1 MISILIPIYNY
12 DVSKLAKKLKEQCVR
27 LNIEFEILCFDDCST
42 DKYKK
47 LNRVLDH
54 EFGISYLEMSENLGR
69 SKIRNR
75 LAKMA
80 RYENLIFLD
89 CDSKIISDQFVQ
101 KYIQK
106 VDTAAVIYGGRRY
119 PDHKPRTEKKFL
131 HWHYGKIRE
140 ALPLEK
146 RIKHPY
152 RSFQTNNFFIKK
164 DLMLKYPFDETIQ
177 TYGYEDLLMAEN
189 LKKDGIPIIHI
200 ENPIIHKGIEYNEDF
215 IKKSVLAAENLAV
228 LYHNHQI
235 TDTRMIALY
244 ENLKKVGFNSFVEKL
259 IRKRSERFLKNL
271 NSAKPK
277 LYIFDLYRLNVFIQK
292 LNNLQDNPNSES

>member
-12 DVSKLAKKLKEQCVR
+12 DASKLAKLLKEQCVQA
-27 LNIEFEILCFDDCST
+27 NVEFEILCFDDCSP

-75 LAKMA
+75 LARMA
-80 RYENLIFLD
+80 RYDNLIFLD
-89 CDSKIISDQFVQ
+89 CDSKLANGQFIK
-101 KYIQK
+101 KYIQ
-106 VDTAAVIYGGRRY
+106 VINKHSVVYGGRNY
-119 PDHKPRTEKKFL
+119 AAHKPRTEKKFL
-131 HWHYGKIRE
+131 HWYYGHKRE
-140 ALPLEK
+140 ALSLAK
-146 RIKHPY
+146 RLKHPY
-152 RSFQTNNFFIKK
+152 RSFQTNNFYIKK

-189 LKKDGIPIIHI
+189 LKKDGIPIVHI

-215 IKKSVLAAENLAV
+215 IKKSALAAENLAV

-259 IRKRSERFLKNL
+259 IQKRTDRFLQNL
-271 NSAKPK
+271 NSAKPN
-277 LYIFDLYRLNVFIQK
+277 LYFFDLYRLNVFLQK
-292 LNNLQDNPNSES
+292 LNTIQNQIK